1 MLKQCVM
8 CNRLF
13 EDYLDMNLSCPDCR
27 EKENQLL
34 RDIKDFLW
42 DYPGTTE
49 AKLREI
55 FPVTHE
61 QIVKW
66 LREERLEVT
75 PDSSIK
81 LTCRRCGS
89 MILKGKFCDHCKQR
103 VGAELEEMKRGLQSK
118 EQNTKQTYGM
128 VIDRNMAP
136 GGKMHFL
143 QNKSRPGIKDPRSV
157 HIGKPKEAA
166 PKTEEKPVEEHK
178 KEEGKK

>member
-1 MLKQCVM
+1 MVKQCVM

-13 EDYLDMNLSCPDCR
+13 EDYLDMNISCPDCR
-27 EKENQLL
+27 EKETQLL

-55 FPVTHE
+55 FPVTHA
-61 QIVKW
+61 QIMKW
-66 LREERLEVT
+66 LREERLEIT

-89 MILKGKFCDHCKQR
+89 MILKGKYCEHCKQR
-103 VGAELEEMKRGLQSK
+103 VGAELNELKRELEPKAQ
-118 EQNTKQTYGM
+118 KQMYGM
-128 VIDRNMAP
+128 VIDKDMAP

-143 QNKSRPGIKDPRSV
+143 QNKSRPGSRDVNVKNVKKDKTAD
-157 HIGKPKEAA
+157 KPKDAEQG
-166 PKTEEKPVEEHK
+166 EKK
-178 KEEGKK
+178 